1 MNPVIRVLVAEDD
14 EDHRYLT
21 VRALHQASEV
31 TLEVH
36 EARDGEETLDFMY
49 GRGAFAGRELPH
61 LVLLDLRMP
70 KADGLQVLERVKSDP
85 ELATIPVV
93 VVTSSEQR
101 EDIEAAFALGSNSY
115 VTKTRG
121 FDFRENLT
129 RVAEYWTVRSE
140 LPGVVAS

>member
-1 MNPVIRVLVAEDD
+1 MSPVIRVLVAEDD
-14 EDHRYLT
+14 EDHRFLT
-21 VRALHQASEV
+21 VRALHQAAGV
-31 TLEVH
+31 TLEIH
-36 EARDGEETLDFMY
+36 EARDGEETLDYMY
-49 GRGAFAGRELPH
+49 GRGAFADRELPH

-85 ELATIPVV
+85 DLCAIPVV

-101 EDIEAAFALGSNSY
+101 DDVEAAYALGSNSY

-121 FDFRENLT
+121 FEFRENLS

-140 LPGVVAS
+140 LPGVVS